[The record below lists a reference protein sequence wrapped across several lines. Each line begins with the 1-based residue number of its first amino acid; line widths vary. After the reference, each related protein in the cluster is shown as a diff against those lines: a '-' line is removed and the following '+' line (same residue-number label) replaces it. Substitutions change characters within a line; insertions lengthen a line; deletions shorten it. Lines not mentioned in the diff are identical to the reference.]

1 MSKSKKSRI
10 DEIDALIS
18 KLQNVRRRITSKGNA
33 ETGKALNEH
42 AYRLLKYSKG
52 GEIAAEVASMIPGV
66 GSVLSPVISLVDGL
80 IGEDEPQVA
89 ATPQYDNTSFMKN
102 GGKLYA
108 NGGEFRSY
116 DMPSHEQG
124 GGMLDA
130 QLNPTTTNPIAELE
144 KTETTYKDKGGD
156 AYVYSDNLKHTSGM
170 TFAEK
175 SRQIAKKYARG
186 TDIDKEGLSIE
197 MDRLSKQ
204 NDMAREQDSATQF
217 AGGGPL
223 APLPMRWT
231 KPSKDWLNPLPMA
244 SIVPEPGLNDPRV
257 LDQIDTSPKPLDI
270 PVRPLDVTPKQ
281 LPKFTG
287 FRTTEPE
294 ADVKKPFNY
303 NTIAAGL
310 KGISL
315 LSTGIDALRKP
326 EQDKLRLNPKASEV
340 EGLMESRSIDFTPL
354 VNEADL
360 SANVALDSAR
370 NVVGN
375 AAGLS
380 ARANSIMANRARQV
394 GNLKLQ
400 QQQTNNQYRADEAQ
414 IKSRL
419 GAEERAY
426 RRETDIANMQN
437 EAARRN
443 LGRKFF
449 SDLSQVGSTINK
461 FQNNREQIENNKQL
475 ADATIR
481 EGLAILSGKY
491 KDFGLS
497 EDLVEKLR
505 TGKYDKAE
513 FGTFFDALIKY
524 KG

>member
-1 MSKSKKSRI
+1 M
-10 DEIDALIS
+10 
-18 KLQNVRRRITSKGNA
+18 V
-33 ETGKALNEH
+33 
-42 AYRLLKYSKG
+42 
-52 GEIAAEVASMIPGV
+52 
-66 GSVLSPVISLVDGL
+66 
-80 IGEDEPQVA
+80 
-89 ATPQYDNTSFMKN
+89 
-102 GGKLYA
+102 
-108 NGGEFRSY
+108 
-116 DMPSHEQG
+116 
-124 GGMLDA
+124 
-130 QLNPTTTNPIAELE
+130 
-144 KTETTYKDKGGD
+144 
-156 AYVYSDNLKHTSGM
+156 
-170 TFAEK
+170 
-175 SRQIAKKYARG
+175 
-186 TDIDKEGLSIE
+186 
-197 MDRLSKQ
+197 
-204 NDMAREQDSATQF
+204 REQDSVTKF

-223 APLPMRWT
+223 SPLPT
-231 KPSKDWLNPLPMA
+231 LN
-244 SIVPEPGLNDPRV
+244 ITPEQGLYNPDYLRT
-257 LDQIDTSPKPLDI
+257 INTTPKPIDI
-270 PVRPLDVTPKQ
+270 PVRPLGVSPQK
-281 LPKFTG
+281 LNSFTG

-303 NTIAAGL
+303 NTVAAGL
-310 KGISL
+310 KGVSL
-315 LSTGIDALRKP
+315 LASGVDALRKP
-326 EQDKLRLNPKASEV
+326 DKDKLRLNSKASEV

-394 GNLKLQ
+394 GGLKLQ
-400 QQQTNNQYRADEAQ
+400 EQQTNNQYRAEEAQ
-414 IKSRL
+414 VKSRL

-426 RRETDIANMQN
+426 RRETDVANMQN
-437 EAARRN
+437 EAAKRN

-461 FQNNREQIENNKQL
+461 FQNNREQIENNREL

-481 EGLAILSGKY
+481 EGLTILSGKY

-513 FGTFFDALIKY
+513 FGTLMDALIKY

>member
-1 MSKSKKSRI
+1 MSKSKSKKSRI

-18 KLQNVRRRITSKGNA
+18 KLRHVRRRITSKGNA

-42 AYRLLKYSKG
+42 AYKLMKYSKG
-52 GEIAAEVASMIPGV
+52 GEIAAGVASMIPGV

-108 NGGEFRSY
+108 HGGEFKSY
-116 DMPSHEQG
+116 NMPSHKQG
-124 GGMLDA
+124 GGMVDA
-130 QLNPTTTNPIAELE
+130 QLNPTTTEGIAELE
-144 KTETTYKDKGGD
+144 KTETTYKDKAGD
-156 AYVYSDNLKHTSGM
+156 AYVYSDNLKHSSGM

-175 SRQIAKKYARG
+175 SRQIARKYAKG

-197 MDRLSKQ
+197 MDRLAKQ
-204 NDMAREQDSATQF
+204 NDISREHSELGKF
-217 AGGGPL
+217 ANGGPL
-223 APLPMRWT
+223 DPLPM
-231 KPSKDWLNPLPMA
+231 LNTVSEMQLGVVPKVLP
-244 SIVPEPGLNDPRV
+244 
-257 LDQIDTSPKPLDI
+257 Q
-270 PVRPLDVTPKQ
+270 
-281 LPKFTG
+281 FTG
-287 FRTTEPE
+287 FRTTEAE
-294 ADVKKPFNY
+294 VDVKKPFNY
-303 NTIAAGL
+303 NKIAASL
-310 KGISL
+310 KGVSL
-315 LSTGIDALRKP
+315 LASGVDALRKP
-326 EQDKLRLNPKASEV
+326 DRDKLRLNPKASEV

-360 SANVALDSAR
+360 SANVALDQAR

-414 IKSRL
+414 VKSRL

-426 RRETDIANMQN
+426 RRETDVANMQN
-437 EAARRN
+437 VAAQRN

-461 FQNNREQIENNKQL
+461 FQNNREQIENNREL

-513 FGTFFDALIKY
+513 FGTFMDALIKY

>member
-18 KLQNVRRRITSKGNA
+18 KLKHVRKRITSKGNA

-42 AYRLLKYSKG
+42 AYKLLQYSKG
-52 GEIAAEVASMIPGV
+52 GEIASGIASMIPGV

-89 ATPQYDNTSFMKN
+89 ATPQFDNTSFMKN

-108 NGGEFRSY
+108 NGGEFKSY
-116 DMPSHEQG
+116 NMPSHENG
-124 GGMLDA
+124 GGMIDA
-130 QLNPTTTNPIAELE
+130 QLNPTTTNGIAELE
-144 KTETTYKDKGGD
+144 KTETTYKDGGKD
-156 AYVYSDNLKHTSGM
+156 AYVYSDNLKHSSGM

-175 SRQIAKKYARG
+175 SRQIARKYVRG
-186 TDIDKEGLSIE
+186 TDLDKEGMSIE
-197 MDRLSKQ
+197 MDRLAKQ
-204 NDMAREQDSATQF
+204 NDISREHSELSKF
-217 AGGGPL
+217 ADGGPL
-223 APLPMRWT
+223 DPLPMKWAT
-231 KPSKDWLNPLPMA
+231 PSENYLSPVPILNTTPVSNSTTPLNVA
-244 SIVPEPGLNDPRV
+244 
-257 LDQIDTSPKPLDI
+257 PK
-270 PVRPLDVTPKQ
+270 V

-294 ADVKKPFNY
+294 VDVKKPFNY
-303 NTIAAGL
+303 NTVAAGL
-310 KGISL
+310 KGASL
-315 LSTGIDALRKP
+315 LATGIDALRKP
-326 EQDKLRLNPKASEV
+326 DKDKLRLNPKVSEV

-360 SANVALDSAR
+360 SANVALDQAR

-394 GNLKLQ
+394 GGLKLQ
-400 QQQTNNQYRADEAQ
+400 QQQTNNQYRAEEAQ
-414 IKSRL
+414 VKSRL

-426 RRETDIANMQN
+426 RRETDVANMQN

-449 SDLSQVGSTINK
+449 SDLSQVGSTSNK
-461 FQNNREQIENNKQL
+461 FQNNREQIANNKEL

-513 FGTFFDALIKY
+513 FGTFMDALIKY